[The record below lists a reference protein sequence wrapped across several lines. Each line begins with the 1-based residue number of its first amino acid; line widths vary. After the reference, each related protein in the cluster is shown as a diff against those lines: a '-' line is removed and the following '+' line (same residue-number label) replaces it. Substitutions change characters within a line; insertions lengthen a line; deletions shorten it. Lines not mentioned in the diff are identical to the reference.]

1 MLMGTM
7 PSTMGFK
14 SLMLDGRSY
23 SSSFKRFA
31 ANKFPERDI
40 APELSAAMLKNF
52 LLFCDMSTGYL
63 YAQK

>member
-1 MLMGTM
+1 MGL
-7 PSTMGFK
+7 K

-40 APELSAAMLKNF
+40 APEVNAAMLKNF
-52 LLFCDMSTGYL
+52 LLFCDMLTGYL